1 MSKRK
6 FKNGYSLVEVV
17 IALSV
22 IVVISIAALSTVLS
36 SVATKQAAINKTE
49 AQNFAENA
57 WECFKVS
64 DDDEKFVSNVNFAEG
79 VTLAGGVA
87 GENDFHTVR
96 SFLSEFFQ
104 VFKFGAV
111 TDENETDSAVFYFIA
126 DFVGHIEEQIITF
139 LMIES
144 AD

>member
-6 FKNGYSLVEVV
+6 FKNGYSIVEVV

-79 VTLAGGVA
+79 VTLADGVA
-87 GENDFHTVR
+87 GENGYKVYTYY
-96 SFLSEFFQ
+96 SEENKFTAQISVKFPANERAE
-104 VFKFGAV
+104 FKIDV
-111 TDENETDSAVFYFIA
+111 TDKNGKS
-126 DFVGHIEEQIITF
+126 IISF
-139 LMIES
+139 SYQKGGEI
-144 AD
+144 